1 MGCDKCKVII
11 YFLKM
16 KTIDF
21 IIFLQVHV
29 FCKRCITRNCGRSK
43 FAEIN
48 EADEWACFTC
58 QVIRIVDFLF
68 LMFFFSRARSTRSA
82 T

>member
-11 YFLKM
+11 LSFLRKM
-16 KTIDF
+16 KMIL
-21 IIFLQVHV
+21 IFLQVHV

-58 QVIRIVDFLF
+58 QVIGVDHF
-68 LMFFFSRARSTRSA
+68 
-82 T
+82 

>member
-1 MGCDKCKVII
+1 MGCDKCKVITLF
-11 YFLKM
+11 FLKM
-16 KTIDF
+16 KI
-21 IIFLQVHV
+21 ILIFLQVHV

-58 QVIRIVDFLF
+58 QVIGVDHF
-68 LMFFFSRARSTRSA
+68 
-82 T
+82 